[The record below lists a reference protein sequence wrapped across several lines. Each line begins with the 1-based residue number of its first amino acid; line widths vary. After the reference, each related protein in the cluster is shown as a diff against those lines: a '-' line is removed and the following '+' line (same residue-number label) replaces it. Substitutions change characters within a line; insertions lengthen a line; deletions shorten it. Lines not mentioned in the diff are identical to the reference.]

1 MEVKKYRIEIRTSA
15 TLIYYISEYDIHTAI
30 GLALEAPYREWEV
43 SEFDMPADADVI
55 AEETRL

>member
-1 MEVKKYRIEIRTSA
+1 MEIKRYRIEIRTSA

-43 SEFDMPADADVI
+43 SEFDMPTGADVI
-55 AEETRL
+55 AEEV